1 VGLSA
6 LPAVESGD
14 MASPQHAQRALGHA
28 IRAAREGAQ
37 LTQAQLGKRAGI
49 VGKYVSEI
57 ERGNR
62 DVPFSTLRRIVE
74 DGLGLT
80 LEVRFGNGN
89 GKKNGNGK
97 HNAPGLP
104 QELRDIVDLPPDKRR
119 AALAVVK
126 ALIALCR

>member
-1 VGLSA
+1 MAASTSA
-6 LPAVESGD
+6 L
-14 MASPQHAQRALGHA
+14 RTLGQA
-28 IRAAREGAQ
+28 IRARREAAG

-62 DVPFSTLRRIVE
+62 DVPFSTLRAIVE

-80 LEVRFGNGN
+80 LDVRFESHGNGN

-97 HNAPGLP
+97 HPTLP
-104 QELRDIVDLPPDKRR
+104 PELRQVAELPADRRR
-119 AALAVVK
+119 AALAVIR
-126 ALIALCR
+126 ALLAIC